1 MKLTELH
8 IPQGQERN
16 TALFYDCCNFWE
28 RMGLKKEDNIIA
40 MSLADLIL
48 VCKKDFMTSEWESH
62 YKAVYEKCREEIMKP
77 VYNAERGRNGFLANS
92 GL

>member
-1 MKLTELH
+1 MKLIEFH
-8 IPQGQERN
+8 IPKGQEKD

-62 YKAVYEKCREEIMKP
+62 YKAVYEKCIKEIMTP
-77 VYNAERGRNGFLANS
+77 VYNTWRGRNGFLANS